1 MVWNM
6 KGNIEQLFRERFQG
20 HETPVD
26 PGMWEAIQ
34 QQMGATAP
42 AAADG
47 VNELFRE
54 RFAEHE
60 VQMDASVWEG
70 ISKELGHAAPAVP
83 GQSVLGWAAATAGVL
98 VVAAGLWYLG
108 TTDGAPEAPSA
119 RVIIAEQTQTPESE
133 QPVAEPAPMVAEA
146 TTTKT
151 AVQGSDEERP
161 TSPTRATSSTIV
173 PVPASAREADGAGD
187 ATPIDPLP
195 NAANTPT
202 TPPLAPT
209 PAEPALVETIIQQ
222 ITERTVNEV
231 RANPDGAPAPMPE
244 PASEPMGATR
254 PADGEQEAVPEIF
267 MANTFTPNGDQI
279 NDTYEVSPDG
289 FEQLQMRVMS
299 MKNDRLVFSTN
310 TGEPWTGEGCED
322 GMYVVVVEAVTTD
335 GRPVSKAKV
344 VWLNR
349 ERMN

>member
-20 HETPVD
+20 HEAPVD
-26 PGMWEAIQ
+26 PGMWQAIQ
-34 QQMGATAP
+34 QQLGATAP
-42 AAADG
+42 AEG

-108 TTDGAPEAPSA
+108 TTDGASEVTPSL
-119 RVIIAEQTQTPESE
+119 VINTEQINTPTTE
-133 QPVAEPAPMVAEA
+133 QPEAEPAPMVAEA
-146 TTTKT
+146 RTTELAAQASKAKSPVTET
-151 AVQGSDEERP
+151 RVTDPTTVPSSGSVRP
-161 TSPTRATSSTIV
+161 GESS
-173 PVPASAREADGAGD
+173 GD
-187 ATPIDPLP
+187 ATPMDPLP
-195 NAANTPT
+195 SAANAPT
-202 TPPLAPT
+202 TP

-231 RANPDGAPAPMPE
+231 RANPEMGPPPTPE
-244 PASEPMGATR
+244 ADSEGVGGDQPTA
-254 PADGEQEAVPEIF
+254 GEQEPLPELF

-322 GMYVVVVEAVTTD
+322 GMYVVVVEAVTKE

>member
-20 HETPVD
+20 HEAPVD
-26 PGMWEAIQ
+26 PGMWQAIQ
-34 QQMGATAP
+34 QQLGATAP
-42 AAADG
+42 ADG

-108 TTDGAPEAPSA
+108 TTDGASEAPSA
-119 RVIIAEQTQTPESE
+119 RVTYTEQTQTPATE
-133 QPVAEPAPMVAEA
+133 QSLAEPAPMVAEA
-146 TTTKT
+146 PTAEA
-151 AVQGSDEERP
+151 AVQGSTEVR
-161 TSPTRATSSTIV
+161 
-173 PVPASAREADGAGD
+173 PASTKAGTTSTEPGTAPVHSADARED
-187 ATPIDPLP
+187 ATTIDPLP
-195 NAANTPT
+195 NVTGTST
-202 TPPLAPT
+202 TLPPAPI

-231 RANPDGAPAPMPE
+231 RANPEVGPAPTPE
-244 PASEPMGATR
+244 PTSELMGATH
-254 PADGEQEAVPEIF
+254 PAGSEQEAVPEIF
-267 MANTFTPNGDQI
+267 MPNTFTPNGDQI
-279 NDTYEVSPDG
+279 NDTYEVSRDG

-310 TGEPWTGEGCED
+310 TGEPWTGDGCED
-322 GMYVVVVEAVTTD
+322 GMYVVVVEAVTKE

>member
-20 HETPVD
+20 HEAPVA

-34 QQMGATAP
+34 QQMDAAAP

-60 VQMDASVWEG
+60 VHMDASVWEG

-83 GQSVLGWAAATAGVL
+83 GQGLLGWAAATAGVL

-108 TTDGAPEAPSA
+108 TSDGAQEVSPALVTNVGPSQNPA
-119 RVIIAEQTQTPESE
+119 TE
-133 QPVAEPAPMVAEA
+133 QPVADPAATVGQAKEAEPAE
-146 TTTKT
+146 
-151 AVQGSDEERP
+151 QGSGEERP
-161 TSPTRATSSTIV
+161 ASATRVTSSTTV
-173 PVPASAREADGAGD
+173 PGPLTVRPADSGGD
-187 ATPIDPLP
+187 ATPIDRIPNGNSTATNLP
-195 NAANTPT
+195 AAPV
-202 TPPLAPT
+202 
-209 PAEPALVETIIQQ
+209 PAQPALVETIIQQ
-222 ITERTVNEV
+222 ITERTVKEV
-231 RANPDGAPAPMPE
+231 RANPEVGPTPALE
-244 PASEPMGATR
+244 PASEGIA
-254 PADGEQEAVPEIF
+254 GVQEALPEIF
-267 MANTFTPNGDQI
+267 MPNTFTPNGDQI
-279 NDTYEVSPDG
+279 NDTYEVGRDG
-289 FEQLQMRVMS
+289 LEQLQMRVMS
-299 MKNDRLVFSTN
+299 MKNDRLVFSSN
-310 TGEPWTGEGCED
+310 TGEPWTGDGCED
-322 GMYVVVVEAVTTD
+322 GMYVVVVEAITVD

>member
-1 MVWNM
+1 MVSNM

-20 HETPVD
+20 HESPVD
-26 PGMWEAIQ
+26 PGMWQAIQ
-34 QQMGATAP
+34 QQLGATAP

-60 VQMDASVWEG
+60 VPMDASVWQG
-70 ISKELGHAAPAVP
+70 ISKELGHVTPTAP
-83 GQSVLGWAAATAGVL
+83 GQGVLGWAAATAGVL
-98 VVAAGLWYLG
+98 VVAAGLWYMGSKHRTSPPPTALVVNAEKTRRPVAEQIMAVPDPVVKEAG
-108 TTDGAPEAPSA
+108 TTDDNGLKSNEVRSATAIIGTPSTTVPSSAPVLPADANVDAAPF
-119 RVIIAEQTQTPESE
+119 
-133 QPVAEPAPMVAEA
+133 
-146 TTTKT
+146 
-151 AVQGSDEERP
+151 
-161 TSPTRATSSTIV
+161 
-173 PVPASAREADGAGD
+173 
-187 ATPIDPLP
+187 DPLP
-195 NAANTPT
+195 NPASTPTNTP
-202 TPPLAPT
+202 AEAVQ
-209 PAEPALVETIIQQ
+209 AEPALVETIIQQ

-231 RANPDGAPAPMPE
+231 RAN
-244 PASEPMGATR
+244 SEVSPSQHADAT
-254 PADGEQEAVPEIF
+254 ADTPPVPTEQALVPEIF
-267 MANTFTPNGDQI
+267 MPNTFTPNGDQI
-279 NDTYEVSPDG
+279 NDTYEVSRDG

-310 TGEPWTGEGCED
+310 TGEPWTGDGCED

>member
-1 MVWNM
+1 M

-20 HETPVD
+20 HEAPVA

-42 AAADG
+42 VADDG

-98 VVAAGLWYLG
+98 VVAAGFWYLG
-108 TTDGAPEAPSA
+108 TTDGAPEAPPSL
-119 RVIIAEQTQTPESE
+119 VITTEQTQTPVTE
-133 QPVAEPAPMVAEA
+133 QSLAEPAPMVAEA
-146 TTTKT
+146 TTAET
-151 AVQGSDEERP
+151 AVQGSPEVRP
-161 TSPTRATSSTIV
+161 TYTKAATTSTG
-173 PVPASAREADGAGD
+173 PVKAPVRSADAGGD
-187 ATPIDPLP
+187 TTPIDPLP

-202 TPPLAPT
+202 TPPPAPT

-231 RANPDGAPAPMPE
+231 RANPEVVPTPTLE
-244 PASEPMGATR
+244 PASEGVA
-254 PADGEQEAVPEIF
+254 GVQEALPEIF
-267 MANTFTPNGDQI
+267 MPNTFTPNGDQI
-279 NDTYEVSPDG
+279 NDTYEVSRDG
-289 FEQLQMRVMS
+289 FEQFQMRVMS

-310 TGEPWTGEGCED
+310 TGEPWTGDGCED
-322 GMYVVVVEAVTTD
+322 GMYVVVVEAVTKE